1 MSSHLQTLPTK
12 SSSLNS
18 QRNQRTLQGYL
29 LCLFQSLPYLTVQTE
44 WLMDLLTILYKMFP
58 NAKIVGHRDLPG
70 TTPKSCP
77 CFNAHEVFGYIEN
90 L

>member
-18 QRNQRTLQGYL
+18 QRNQRTLQGYQ
-29 LCLFQSLPYLTVQTE
+29 LCLFRSLPYLIVQTE
-44 WLMDLLTILYKMFP
+44 RLTDLLTILHKMFP

-77 CFNAHEVFGYIEN
+77 CFNSHEVFGYIEK